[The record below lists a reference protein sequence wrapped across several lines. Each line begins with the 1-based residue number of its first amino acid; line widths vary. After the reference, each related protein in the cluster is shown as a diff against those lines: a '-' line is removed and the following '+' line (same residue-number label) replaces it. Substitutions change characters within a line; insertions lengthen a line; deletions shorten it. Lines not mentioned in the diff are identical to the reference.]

1 MDVKLFCFLKGL
13 IREIIMKGDDLLSHR
28 YLLFCSVVAPL
39 FAIIALYKQSA
50 FPEKEPEAVMKAIF
64 PRGVVQM

>member
-1 MDVKLFCFLKGL
+1 
-13 IREIIMKGDDLLSHR
+13 MKGDDLLSHR